1 MAIYNILTS
10 QDPLLRKKSKKIAE
24 VDHKTKKIID
34 DLFDTLYATPSGV
47 GLAAPQIGILKQV
60 IVIDTGLEDPFA
72 LINPEII
79 SGTGQIDSE
88 EGCLSC
94 PDQNGIVSRYETV
107 KVEAL
112 NEEGQ
117 PVVIEADG
125 FLAIVLQHEI
135 DHLNGILFIDKSTP
149 LVREEKVTK

>member
-10 QDPLLRKKSKKIAE
+10 QDPLLRKKSKKITE
-24 VDHKTKKIID
+24 VDHKIKKIIN

-60 IVIDTGLEDPFA
+60 IVIDTGEEEPFA

-79 SGTGQIDSE
+79 SGTGQVDSE

-117 PVVIEADG
+117 PVLIEADG

-135 DHLNGILFIDKSTP
+135 DHLQGVLFIDKYIPTA
-149 LVREEKVTK
+149 REEKVAE